1 MKFKAIQTVTV
12 KIDHDMITVKKG
24 EERELP
30 EIYGL
35 NPSLEV
41 VEEKKAEVKPA
52 KKKVVKK
59 SIFSKSKK

>member
-1 MKFKAIQTVTV
+1 
-12 KIDHDMITVKKG
+12 MITVKKG

-30 EIYGL
+30 DKYGL
-35 NPSLEV
+35 NPLLEV